1 MSVEQSWDR
10 EVGVLVLGAGAGG
23 MAAAL
28 IASIEGLEPLVIEK
42 TELVGGTASTSAGSI
57 WIPGNRQSLEAGF
70 KDDPQDAER
79 YMRALTG
86 SDERDPIRDAY
97 LATGP
102 RAVDYLRERSDVRFV
117 PCGKHPD
124 YRDLPGAAVYGRA
137 LVPEMFDGRQLGE
150 AFERVRP
157 PIREFL
163 LLGGM
168 MVSKADLPPLL
179 GRFRSVKNFVYS
191 GRLVMRYLLDRT
203 RYSRGTRLAMGNAL
217 VARLFHSLR
226 KRNVPFLFNARAI
239 SLITEGN
246 TVMGAVVAC
255 NGATMRIRTRKGV
268 VIATGGFGHS
278 TTLREELMPTNPKDY
293 SLACPANTGDGI
305 DLGRK
310 SGAAIAVK
318 EHGRGGFWT
327 PMSVVNRDDG
337 TKGLFPHLLLDRAKP
352 GLIAVNH
359 KGQRFVN
366 EACSYHDFVEAML
379 SDAGPARGTPAWLI
393 CDAVFVEKYG
403 LGAIYPGTRNL
414 KPFERNGYIHVG
426 QSIEALAAKL
436 NVNAAALANTVRRF
450 NGFAQDGKDG
460 DFGKGET
467 ELNRFN
473 GDPDVKPN
481 PCLAEI
487 KHRPFVALAVWPGD
501 IATSAGLRT
510 NADAQV
516 IGENGEPMSGLYA
529 CGNDMASV
537 MLGTYPGPGTTLGP
551 ALTFAYRAMMHA
563 AGKSDIARFTG
574 AAMSAQQVG

>member
-1 MSVEQSWDR
+1 MPVEHRWDR
-10 EVGVLVLGAGAGG
+10 EVDVLVLGAGAGG

-57 WIPGNRQSLEAGF
+57 WIPGNKQSLEAGF

-86 SDERDPIRDAY
+86 RDERDPIRDAY

-102 RAVDYLRERSDVRFV
+102 RALDYLRERSDVRFV

-168 MVSKADLPPLL
+168 MVGKADLAPLL
-179 GRFRSVKNFVYS
+179 GRFHSIKNFVYS

-203 RYSRGTRLAMGNAL
+203 RFSRGTRLVMGNAL

-226 KRNVPFLFNARAI
+226 KREVPFLFNAHATG
-239 SLITEGN
+239 LIVEGN
-246 TVMGAVVAC
+246 TVIGAVVEC
-255 NGATMRIRTRKGV
+255 NGASMRIRARKGV

-278 TTLREELMPTNPKDY
+278 ATLRAELMPTNPKDY

-305 DLGRK
+305 ELGRK

-327 PMSVVNRDDG
+327 PMSVVKRADG
-337 TKGLFPHLLLDRAKP
+337 SKGLFPHLLLDRAKP
-352 GLIAVNH
+352 GLIAING
-359 KGQRFVN
+359 KGRRFVN
-366 EACSYHDFVEAML
+366 EACSYHDFVDAML
-379 SDAGPARGTPAWLI
+379 SDDGHARGTPAWLI
-393 CDAVFVEKYG
+393 CDAAFVEKYG
-403 LGAIYPGTRNL
+403 LGAIYPGTRSL
-414 KPFERNGYIHVG
+414 KPFERSGYIHVAP
-426 QSIEALAAKL
+426 SIDELALKL
-436 NVNAAALANTVRRF
+436 NVSASELANTVRRF
-450 NGFAQDGKDG
+450 NAFARDGKDG
-460 DFGKGET
+460 DLGKGET

-473 GDPDVKPN
+473 GDPAVKPN

-487 KHRPFVALAVWPGD
+487 KQGPFVALAVWPGD

-516 IGENGEPMSGLYA
+516 ISETGEPMSGLYA

-563 AGKSDIARFTG
+563 AGKSDIAHFTDT
-574 AAMSAQQVG
+574 ALSAHRVG